1 MFFALLDLYFYVIQ
15 SHTPLLTYIFTYSS
29 TYIQAYPEF
38 VAHLERLA
46 DAMNPLL
53 DAPPVDIPGFTSGS
67 LRRRVA
73 AAKTLMP
80 IFRCGGL
87 VYLFF
92 KHFLFSNT
100 SLFSKYLICILH

>member
-87 VYLFF
+87 DYFFF
-92 KHFLFSNT
+92 KTFF
-100 SLFSKYLICILH
+100 ILQY